1 MVSFLIVMYKCT
13 ASILQRNPQL
23 HFAFKEKNK
32 KRMLQSYASTL
43 KKFQIKMI
51 MHAWYYIN

>member
-23 HFAFKEKNK
+23 HFAFKEKK
-32 KRMLQSYASTL
+32 QEKDVTVLCLY

-51 MHAWYYIN
+51 MHAWYYIK